1 MCHSHGP
8 RSCQAFQPLLY
19 KMDANRNMGTGWGNL
34 LATKGIQNDEE
45 PQEKNSR
52 KKNHERTHLA
62 IMYNI
67 CYMFVYSLH
76 NLNKKEHIYG
86 SAYHV

>member
-1 MCHSHGP
+1 MPHDP

-19 KMDANRNMGTGWGNL
+19 KMHANRNMGTGWGNPF
-34 LATKGIQNDEE
+34 ANKRIQNDEE
-45 PQEKNSR
+45 SQEKISYT
-52 KKNHERTHLA
+52 KKPERTHLA

-76 NLNKKEHIYG
+76 NLNEKE
-86 SAYHV
+86 